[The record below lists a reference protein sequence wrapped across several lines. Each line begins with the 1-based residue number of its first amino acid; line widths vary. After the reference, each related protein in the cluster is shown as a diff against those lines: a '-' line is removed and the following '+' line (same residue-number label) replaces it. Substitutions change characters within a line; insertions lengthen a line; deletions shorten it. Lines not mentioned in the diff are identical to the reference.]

1 MKALRKTQPEYGAE
15 LSDIPT
21 PKIGPDDVLIQVKA
35 AAICGTDIHIYGWNE
50 WAAQRIKL
58 PMTFG
63 HECCGEV
70 MQVGERVT
78 HLHPGDLV
86 AVETHVPCGHCFQCQ
101 TGHQHVC
108 EHMKIIGVH
117 TEGAFAEYASIPA
130 VCGWKLAPDT
140 DPELGAI
147 MEPMGVACH
156 GLLAEAVD
164 GKSVAIVGCGPIG
177 IFGAQVA
184 VALGAHPL
192 FVLEVKPDRLSM
204 AQRIVPQAVGLNPAE
219 QDSVAA
225 VRKATGGRGVDICV
239 ELSGSVPGT
248 RLAFDLLRVG
258 GRISLVG
265 LTGKPVSLSTSDD
278 IIYKEATVIGTTGRL
293 MWETWWQMDR
303 LLASGQFDP
312 RDVITHR
319 FSLEDHGEA
328 FELARSGKAG
338 KIILTP

>member
-1 MKALRKTQPEYGAE
+1 M
-15 LSDIPT
+15 
-21 PKIGPDDVLIQVKA
+21 
-35 AAICGTDIHIYGWNE
+35 
-50 WAAQRIKL
+50 
-58 PMTFG
+58 
-63 HECCGEV
+63 
-70 MQVGERVT
+70 
-78 HLHPGDLV
+78 
-86 AVETHVPCGHCFQCQ
+86 
-101 TGHQHVC
+101 
-108 EHMKIIGVH
+108 
-117 TEGAFAEYASIPA
+117 
-130 VCGWKLAPDT
+130 
-140 DPELGAI
+140 
-147 MEPMGVACH
+147 
-156 GLLAEAVD
+156 
-164 GKSVAIVGCGPIG
+164 
-177 IFGAQVA
+177 
-184 VALGAHPL
+184 ALGAHPL
-192 FVLEVKPDRLSM
+192 FVLEVKLDRLSM